1 MAMDQVNW
9 IWPNVTINLIL
20 LLEGQALKKQS
31 SYSHIICPGWI
42 DKILQII
49 SNNLVRILL
58 R

>member
-31 SYSHIICPGWI
+31 SYSLVICPGWI
-42 DKILQII
+42 GKILQII

>member
-1 MAMDQVNW
+1 MDQVNW

-20 LLEGQALKKQS
+20 LLEGQALKKQW
-31 SYSHIICPGWI
+31 SYSLVICPGWI
-42 DKILQII
+42 GKILQII